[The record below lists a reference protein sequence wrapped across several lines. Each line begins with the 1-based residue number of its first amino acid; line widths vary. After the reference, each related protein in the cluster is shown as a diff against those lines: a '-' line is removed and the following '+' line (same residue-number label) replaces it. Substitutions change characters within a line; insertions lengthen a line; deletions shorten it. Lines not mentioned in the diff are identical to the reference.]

1 MWCDREAPAPSL
13 EQFENIERL
22 LAEALSLDESR
33 RRSFLL
39 EHTSDS
45 TAADLIESLIESGQG
60 EGDSDIIR
68 TGGALAG
75 QFGRSLL
82 ERFGEVDEPNLLAPG
97 TKIGSLCI
105 KRLVG
110 AGGMGAVYA
119 AFDEKLERWVAVK
132 TLRAQKGVGTR
143 AKERFLR
150 EARSLARFDH
160 PGICRIYDFV
170 EQEEERY
177 LILELIHGVSLGQFA
192 GEGLSTKE
200 CLRVVQEIAEALVVA
215 HGAGIVHRDLKPD
228 NVMIEKQ
235 GKVRLTDFGI
245 ALWQGGPRHDRHGDG
260 ETPTGEPDDQDASQG
275 SGRSSSL
282 GSGEESGLLTC
293 SGSIVGTIRYMS
305 PEQARGE
312 PATIASDI
320 YALGLLLQELITG
333 EPAYEPTATRMELLP
348 LVAEGACR
356 PPDQVTDAELRTL
369 IRNATALD
377 PAARP
382 TAADFVRRIT
392 SIRKRPERRKR
403 RLKWA
408 MAVLMVI
415 VAAAVTFSLSKP
427 RPLLESGQRGR
438 IILLPLENATGDPD
452 LDWIEEGLTRMVAE
466 TLDATEGIEIVPSDR
481 VSVAL
486 GDQTAPIDS
495 ETLVALDRALG
506 AELAVMAKVTGG
518 AGNIEVEYTTVSISG
533 SVGKKS
539 FRSGEIIEAGRSLG
553 TRLARRLRPDSMPQD
568 LVDTFSDSPFLNRL
582 YAMGVDH
589 LERGD
594 PMRAGPYFKVCLDR
608 DEVFG
613 WAALKLATA
622 EEKMGRGE
630 EGAVQARRA
639 LDVAESRSD
648 TRLAAS
654 ARIELSTLAA
664 IRGDSEEATRQL
676 DGAIENY
683 RKIDDEAG
691 EARSLYARGRI
702 EYGEARYEDAQQS
715 WSAALDR
722 FDASHDIPG
731 QADGHN
737 ALALVEMRLGRMEEA
752 EVGFRRAI
760 ELAKVFGDLRRVAIM
775 EGNLSGALIA
785 LGRSEEARA
794 LLLHTLSIHE
804 STGDRPNALA
814 DRFQLGLLDINEG
827 GATDALADDLQ
838 SRLVEVVEIGD
849 RDLEGFARELLVN
862 LLEKLGRVEEAWQ
875 ALKALEALNTPY
887 SKNSAHYVLKG
898 RLLYS
903 RGDARGAV
911 EMFQLAR
918 DTPVENE
925 WGEDDEAALAIAENA
940 LATGEY
946 APLPE
951 RN

>member
-1 MWCDREAPAPSL
+1 MCDREGPVPTL

-33 RRSFLL
+33 RRSFLR
-39 EHTSDS
+39 EQTSDS
-45 TAADLIESLIESGQG
+45 TAADLIESLIESCLE
-60 EGDSDIIR
+60 EGDSDVIR

-82 ERFGEVDEPNLLAPG
+82 ERFGEVDEPNLLAPD
-97 TKIGSLCI
+97 TKIGTLCI

-110 AGGMGAVYA
+110 SGGMGAVYA

-143 AKERFLR
+143 AKDRFLR

-170 EQEEERY
+170 EQGDERY

-192 GEGLSTKE
+192 SEGLSTKE
-200 CLRVVQEIAEALVVA
+200 CLRVVKEIAEALVVA
-215 HGAGIVHRDLKPD
+215 HGVGIVHRDLKPD
-228 NVMIEKQ
+228 NVMIEKK

-245 ALWQGGPRHDRHGDG
+245 ALWQGEPQQELRGNV
-260 ETPTGEPDDQDASQG
+260 ETSTGEVDDHDGALGAG
-275 SGRSSSL
+275 SGSSA
-282 GSGEESGLLTC
+282 GASGEENELLTC
-293 SGSIVGTIRYMS
+293 SGSIVGTLRYMS

-312 PATIASDI
+312 PATVASDL

-333 EPAYEPTATRMELLP
+333 EPAYEATATRMELLP
-348 LVAEGACR
+348 VVAVGACR

-369 IRNATALD
+369 ILDATALD

-382 TAADFVRRIT
+382 TAEDFVRRIT
-392 SIRKRPERRKR
+392 SILARPERRRR
-403 RLKWA
+403 RLRWA

-466 TLDATEGIEIVPSDR
+466 TLDATQGIEIVPRDR
-481 VSVAL
+481 VAVAL
-486 GDQTAPIDS
+486 GNETVPIDPES
-495 ETLVALDRALG
+495 LVALDRALG
-506 AELAVMAKVTGG
+506 AELAVMAKMTGG

-533 SVGKKS
+533 SVGRKS

-613 WAALKLATA
+613 WAALKLATV

-630 EGAVQARRA
+630 EGVVQARRA
-639 LDVAESRSD
+639 LDVAERRGD
-648 TRLAAS
+648 VRLAAF

-664 IRGDSEEATRQL
+664 
-676 DGAIENY
+676 
-683 RKIDDEAG
+683 
-691 EARSLYARGRI
+691 
-702 EYGEARYEDAQQS
+702 
-715 WSAALDR
+715 
-722 FDASHDIPG
+722 
-731 QADGHN
+731 
-737 ALALVEMRLGRMEEA
+737 
-752 EVGFRRAI
+752 
-760 ELAKVFGDLRRVAIM
+760 
-775 EGNLSGALIA
+775 
-785 LGRSEEARA
+785 
-794 LLLHTLSIHE
+794 
-804 STGDRPNALA
+804 
-814 DRFQLGLLDINEG
+814 
-827 GATDALADDLQ
+827 
-838 SRLVEVVEIGD
+838 
-849 RDLEGFARELLVN
+849 
-862 LLEKLGRVEEAWQ
+862 
-875 ALKALEALNTPY
+875 
-887 SKNSAHYVLKG
+887 
-898 RLLYS
+898 
-903 RGDARGAV
+903 
-911 EMFQLAR
+911 
-918 DTPVENE
+918 
-925 WGEDDEAALAIAENA
+925 
-940 LATGEY
+940 
-946 APLPE
+946 
-951 RN
+951 